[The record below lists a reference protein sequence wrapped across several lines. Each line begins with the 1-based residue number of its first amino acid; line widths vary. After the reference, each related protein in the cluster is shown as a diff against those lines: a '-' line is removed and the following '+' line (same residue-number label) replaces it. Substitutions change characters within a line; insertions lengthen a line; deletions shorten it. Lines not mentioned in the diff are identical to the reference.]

1 MRSLIVILLQVI
13 YSCIIGTLSFIKIF
27 ELYLFQI
34 MFKFNL
40 NKRKDLEQRIR
51 SIQEKLIESNT
62 ESVLWK
68 EKFET
73 LERDSSPASKE

>member
-1 MRSLIVILLQVI
+1 
-13 YSCIIGTLSFIKIF
+13 
-27 ELYLFQI
+27 